1 MQNRMKAL
9 LRQGKAVFSCTI
21 RTPHPN
27 LAEIAGLAG
36 YECVMLDAEHGTV
49 SSDTLDA
56 MILAVRATGAT
67 PIVRVPGVDRTLV
80 KQALD
85 HGADGILFP
94 HISQRR
100 GCQGGGIALQVPPAG
115 KARRRARTPHRLWTG
130 GRPRLPGSGQRPGPG
145 GAHAGGAGCRR
156 ATGGHCAPSP
166 ASISSTWVPGIF
178 PRPMD
183 TPSRPAIPWCCRPWT
198 RPWKSAGGTASMS
211 ASRLRTKSM
220 SSSSTDKGARFFE
233 SVNLEGFVAER
244 LADYR
249 RACQP

>member
-9 LRQGKAVFSCTI
+9 LREGKAVFSCTI

-36 YECVMLDAEHGTV
+36 YECIMLDAEHGTI

-67 PIVRVPGVDRTLV
+67 PIVRVPGVERTLV

-94 HISQRR
+94 HITSVEDARAAVSLCKYPPQGRR
-100 GCQGGGIALQVPPAG
+100 GAG
-115 KARRRARTPHRLWTG
+115 P
-130 GRPRLPGSGQRPGPG
+130 GRPIDYGLGD
-145 GAHAGGAGCRR
+145 AR
-156 ATGGHCAPSP
+156 AYLDQANDEVLVALMLEEPS
-166 ASISSTWVPGIF
+166 AVEQLEAIAAVPGIDIF
-178 PRPMD
+178 NMG
-183 TPSRPAIPWCCRPWT
+183 PWDLSTAYGHPIET
-198 RPWKSAGGTASMS
+198 RHPLVLQALEKALEVGGRHGIHVGVSPES
-211 ASRLRTKSM
+211 EEHVKQLY
-220 SSSSTDKGARFFE
+220 DQGARFFE

-244 LADYR
+244 LVDYR

>member
-1 MQNRMKAL
+1 MQNRMKAM

-36 YECVMLDAEHGTV
+36 YGCVMLDAEHGTV

-85 HGADGILFP
+85 HGAGGILFP
-94 HISQRR
+94 HIASVEDAREAVSLCKYPPQGKR
-100 GCQGGGIALQVPPAG
+100 GAG
-115 KARRRARTPHRLWTG
+115 P
-130 GRPRLPGSGQRPGPG
+130 GRPIGYGLED
-145 GAHAGGAGCRR
+145 AR
-156 ATGGHCAPSP
+156 AYLEQANDQVLVALMLEEPS
-166 ASISSTWVPGIF
+166 AVEQLEAIAAVPGIDIF
-178 PRPMD
+178 NMG
-183 TPSRPAIPWCCRPWT
+183 PWDLSTAYGHPIET
-198 RPWKSAGGTASMS
+198 RHPLVLQALDKALKVGRQHGIQVGVSPENEQDVKHLYS
-211 ASRLRTKSM
+211 
-220 SSSSTDKGARFFE
+220 KGARFFE

>member
-85 HGADGILFP
+85 HGAGGILFP
-94 HISQRR
+94 HIASVEDAREAVSLCKYPPQGKR
-100 GCQGGGIALQVPPAG
+100 GAG
-115 KARRRARTPHRLWTG
+115 PRAPHRLWAG
-130 GRPRLPGSGQRPGPG
+130 GRPRLPGAGQRPGPG
-145 GAHAGGAGCRR
+145 GAHAGE
-156 ATGGHCAPSP
+156 PS
-166 ASISSTWVPGIF
+166 AVEQLEAIAAVPGIDIF
-178 PRPMD
+178 NMG
-183 TPSRPAIPWCCRPWT
+183 PWDLSTAYGHPIET
-198 RPWKSAGGTASMS
+198 RHPLVLQALDKALKVGRQHGIQVGVSPENEEDVKQ
-211 ASRLRTKSM
+211 LY
-220 SSSSTDKGARFFE
+220 DKGARFFE

-249 RACQP
+249 RTCQP